1 MANRY
6 SLNLVTIV
14 KDGEDTLP
22 RLVKSVRP
30 WVDKCIVVDT
40 GSTDATVHVAK
51 SLGCEVHFFEWCN
64 DFSAA
69 RNFALDLSD
78 ADWNLVLD
86 ADEWLLDSQSQLEDI
101 RRVSPTK
108 PAQVSI
114 CNLAEP
120 GSVSKTEV
128 DVSAQLRILPRAIR
142 YQGIVHEQPEWHG
155 PAIKTNIQVGHDGYF
170 ATNIESK
177 RGRNLSL
184 LRIAVQKH
192 PDDWY
197 YWFQLGKQGVVD
209 EELGTASFAFEQV
222 LSLLTQ
228 PCNKQHR
235 SGFVMPSACGLV
247 YVYKETKQFDKAVDT
262 ALSYLHECRTSP
274 DLLFCL
280 ADALMAWSADEP
292 ANCQQ
297 LLIHAKDA
305 LLQCLEI
312 GDVPD
317 IEHSV
322 LGRGSI
328 LAQHNLAL
336 VQGVL
341 NCFEH

>member
-1 MANRY
+1 MVDRY

-14 KDGEDTLP
+14 KNGEDTLP
-22 RLVKSVRP
+22 RLVKSAQA

-40 GSTDATVHVAK
+40 GSTDATVRVAK

-69 RNFALDLSD
+69 RNFSLNLSN

-86 ADEWLLDSQSQLEDI
+86 ADEWLMASQSQLEDI
-101 RRVSPTK
+101 RRVPPTK
-108 PAQVSI
+108 PAQVLI

-120 GSVSKTEV
+120 GLVSSTEV

-142 YQGIVHEQPEWHG
+142 YEGIVHEQPDWHG
-155 PAIKTNIQVGHDGYF
+155 PVIKTNIQVGHDGYF

-184 LRIAVQKH
+184 LKTAVEKH
-192 PDDWY
+192 PDDCY

-209 EELGTASFAFEQV
+209 QELDTASFAFEQA
-222 LSLLTQ
+222 LLLMSQ
-228 PCNKQHR
+228 PSNQQYR
-235 SGFVMPSACGLV
+235 QGFLMPSVCGLV
-247 YVYKETKQFDKAVDT
+247 YVYKETKQFEKAVDIS
-262 ALSYLHECRTSP
+262 LHYLPECRTSP

-280 ADALMAWSADEP
+280 ADALMAWSAEEP
-292 ANCQQ
+292 DKCQQ
-297 LLIHAKDA
+297 LLTHAKDA

-312 GDVPD
+312 GDVPEN
-317 IEHSV
+317 EHSV
-322 LGRGSI
+322 SGRGSI

-336 VQGVL
+336 VQDVL